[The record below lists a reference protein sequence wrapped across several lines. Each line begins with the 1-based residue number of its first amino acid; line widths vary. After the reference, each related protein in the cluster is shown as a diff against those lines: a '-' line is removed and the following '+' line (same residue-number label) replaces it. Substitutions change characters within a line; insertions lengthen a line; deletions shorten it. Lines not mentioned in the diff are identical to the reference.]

1 MPEETI
7 VVKKKRVN
15 SKRKGA
21 GNEGTLCKILAKELA
36 PFKFI
41 RSQASGAMV
50 GGKNFAAKSHLYS
63 QEALHFFV
71 SDIVCS
77 NESEVSKKFRFVIEA
92 KAYKESDKLEQL
104 LNGKSKIYSWIE
116 QVKNDAVKVNK
127 DWIVIYKFNAT
138 PFYCAVSPLIE
149 LPVDTILTLP
159 SGDKICYLND
169 LLKFPTF
176 WEFNE

>member
-1 MPEETI
+1 MTEEA
-7 VVKKKRVN
+7 VPKKKRVN

-50 GGKNFAAKSHLYS
+50 GGKNFATKSHLYS

-71 SDIVCS
+71 SDLVCS
-77 NESEVSKKFRFVIEA
+77 NEAEVGKKFRFVVEA

-104 LNGKSKIYSWIE
+104 LNGKSKIYSWLE
-116 QVKNDAVKVNK
+116 QVKGDALKVGK
-127 DWIVIYKFNAT
+127 EGIVIFKFNAT
-138 PFYCAVSPLIE
+138 PYYVAIPKGVNTPEIE
-149 LPVDTILTLP
+149 PSILLPTRDRLVYLTEML
-159 SGDKICYLND
+159 KCKELWD
-169 LLKFPTF
+169 LKP
-176 WEFNE
+176 